1 MAGDAQRRGMSREYA
16 EGYRLGLADART
28 GALTLICGDLKEE
41 STAQRVA
48 GYQAGR
54 AAGMRARGPG
64 LTGRAVEPEAGA
76 W

>member
-1 MAGDAQRRGMSREYA
+1 MSREYA

-28 GALTLICGDLKEE
+28 GALTLICGDLRDGR
-41 STAQRVA
+41 TAQRVA

-54 AAGMRARGPG
+54 TAGMRARGPG
-64 LTGRAVEPEAGA
+64 LTGMVGEPEAEA